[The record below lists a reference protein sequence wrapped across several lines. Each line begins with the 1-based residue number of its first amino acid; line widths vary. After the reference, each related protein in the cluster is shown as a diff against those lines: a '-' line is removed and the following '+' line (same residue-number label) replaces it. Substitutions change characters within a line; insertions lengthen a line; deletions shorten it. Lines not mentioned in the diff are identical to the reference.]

1 MAAVPDLAELQSTVA
16 RMERHYVSHP
26 LFADYKRLCERFAKD
41 LRDPRDVAMSQAA
54 GLMLMKFASER
65 LSNS

>member
-1 MAAVPDLAELQSTVA
+1 MAAVPDLAELQATVA

-26 LFADYKRLCERFAKD
+26 LFADYKRLCERFAND
-41 LRDPRDVAMSQAA
+41 LSDPRDVAISQAA
-54 GLMLMKFASER
+54 VLMLIKFASER

>member
-26 LFADYKRLCERFAKD
+26 LFADYKRLCDRFAND
-41 LRDPRDVAMSQAA
+41 LSDPRDVAISQAA
-54 GLMLMKFASER
+54 VLMLIKFASER

>member
-26 LFADYKRLCERFAKD
+26 LFADYKRLCERCAKD